1 MFCAS
6 IKLTLYLCFTTFAK
20 DSIEHLQV
28 DNSFMSYMLIN
39 SAKEMNANNQ
49 KPNAKIDALQ

>member
-1 MFCAS
+1 MPS
-6 IKLTLYLCFTTFAK
+6 NFAK

-28 DNSFMSYMLIN
+28 DNSVMSYMLIN
-39 SAKEMNANNQ
+39 SAKEMNTNNQ